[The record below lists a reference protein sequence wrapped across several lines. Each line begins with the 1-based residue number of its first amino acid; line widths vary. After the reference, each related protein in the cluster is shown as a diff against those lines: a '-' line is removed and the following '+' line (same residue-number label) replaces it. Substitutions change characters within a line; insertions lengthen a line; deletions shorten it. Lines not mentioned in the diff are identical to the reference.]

1 MSSVL
6 FGTFHRLSFH
16 VMSSILVHYFVSI
29 QEERVLIGR
38 NIIIGLQIEASLELL
53 HASRLKVPD
62 QLRRQLPLSLQDNLN
77 SVTSSHTKSQV
88 LSIYAQ
94 LLCTNV
100 ICQSQNVFNSR
111 VLLKL
116 SFDELHNI

>member
-1 MSSVL
+1 M
-6 FGTFHRLSFH
+6 
-16 VMSSILVHYFVSI
+16 
-29 QEERVLIGR
+29 LIGR

-88 LSIYAQ
+88 LSTVSMPSYYA
-94 LLCTNV
+94 LMLYVKVKMFLTV
-100 ICQSQNVFNSR
+100 GSY
-111 VLLKL
+111 
-116 SFDELHNI
+116 

>member
-1 MSSVL
+1 M
-6 FGTFHRLSFH
+6 
-16 VMSSILVHYFVSI
+16 
-29 QEERVLIGR
+29 LIGR
-38 NIIIGLQIEASLELL
+38 NIIIGLQIKASLELL